1 MGGARPPM
9 AEEGPGRRRNAAE
22 HVEVGGGR
30 QTPGEHRP
38 EPGVDVEDGADAAE
52 AGEFEAPK
60 LQQSEAIMEAII
72 RSTNPLL
79 PGVGPPQDDRFSPAW
94 LQLQLQRVSDRL
106 VPWWWLRWLSLTG
119 LLSCFIV
126 RVVLIERQFFAAYA
140 LAIYVLN
147 QLLLFLSPATEDD
160 GLPMAPAGVE
170 YRPFAR
176 ALSEFKLWARG
187 FVATAAAFVATFLD
201 ICDLDVDGSALALYF
216 VVLFGYTMKQQ
227 IVHMYTHGYVPWS
240 SGKKTKKRVEHE
252 KLDV

>member
-1 MGGARPPM
+1 M
-9 AEEGPGRRRNAAE
+9 A
-22 HVEVGGGR
+22 
-30 QTPGEHRP
+30 
-38 EPGVDVEDGADAAE
+38 EDGADAAE
-52 AGEFEAPK
+52 AGELEPPK

-72 RSTNPLL
+72 RSTKPL
-79 PGVGPPQDDRFSPAW
+79 PIGPPQDDRFSPAW
-94 LQLQLQRVSDRL
+94 LELQLQRVSDRL

-119 LLSCFIV
+119 LLGCFIV

-140 LAIYVLN
+140 LAIYILN

-160 GLPMAPAGVE
+160 GLPMAPVGVE

-187 FVATAAAFVATFLD
+187 SAATAVALVATFLD

-216 VVLFGYTMKQQ
+216 VVLFVYTMKQQ

-240 SGKKTKKRVEHE
+240 SPKKTKKRVEHE